1 MDDDFIV
8 NTTGDLVYD
17 NTNVTISL
25 NDGLSY
31 SYDAI
36 DLNLDY
42 VNKEVF
48 KDYLK
53 NNPDLLNDIIKDL
66 RKEKINKI
74 KNNGKN
80 TRSKNKK

>member
-1 MDDDFIV
+1 MNDDFII

-17 NTNVTISL
+17 GTDITISS
-25 NDGLSY
+25 NNGISY
-31 SYDAI
+31 SYDTI

-42 VNKEVF
+42 VDKEVF

-53 NNPDLLNDIIKDL
+53 NNPDLFNDIIKDL

-74 KNNGKN
+74 I
-80 TRSKNKK
+80 NK